1 MTDQVKESAAAPTS
15 EMDFS
20 RVLDE
25 ALNAVMTVKSAA
37 SDLATRAISADRAE
51 LFQSARSLESRVLE
65 ATPYLD
71 NLLLVV
77 RRAKHHTIESAYREI
92 LGKPGRESDAEKL
105 RLIMGEVSEIQT
117 IINAANQNVTS
128 FLKLLS
134 SSTRLANAGSGDL
147 PPERNLLGKA

>member
-1 MTDQVKESAAAPTS
+1 MTDQVTESAGTLTP
-15 EMDFS
+15 ERDFS

-25 ALNAVMTVKSAA
+25 ALNAVLTVKSAA
-37 SDLATRAISADRAE
+37 SDLAARAISADRAE

-92 LGKPGRESDAEKL
+92 LGKPGRENDAEKL

-117 IINAANQNVTS
+117 IISVANQNVTS

-134 SSTRLANAGSGDL
+134 SSMRLANAGSGDL